1 MKTSN
6 ALSIR
11 GSFEILETTKR
22 SQTAALALEVGE
34 ATSDQPNRHPESD
47 QVLIVLEGELAGEI
61 GGEKLPLKVG
71 DSVIVKANTPHR
83 FVNSGKARAVAFSVY
98 APPAYPPGTKE

>member
-6 ALSIR
+6 VLSIR
-11 GSFEILETTKR
+11 TSFEVLETTDR
-22 SQTAALALEVGE
+22 SQTAALALEAGE
-34 ATSDQPNRHPESD
+34 ATSEKPNRHPESD
-47 QVLIVLEGELAGEI
+47 QVLVVLTGELVGEI
-61 GGEKLPLKVG
+61 GGEKLPLKAG

-83 FVNSGKARAVAFSVY
+83 FVNSGQARAVAFSVY